1 MLELD
6 RISVFYGDVQVIFDL
21 TLAVGEGEIVTL
33 IGSNGAGKTTTVNT
47 VSGIVRPASGDIR
60 FEGASIVQT
69 PPYKLVEMGLVQV
82 PEGRLLFPT
91 LTVRENL
98 KLGAYSRVSRKAF
111 ESKLAWVFE
120 LFPRLQERSSQQA
133 RTMSGGEQ
141 QMLAIGRG
149 LMSSPRLLILDE
161 PSIGLAPLLVQEMFR
176 VISEISRNGVSI
188 LLIEQ
193 NAFQALRASHRGY
206 VLEHGHVT
214 HEGAAESLVEND
226 EIRAAYLGI

>member
-1 MLELD
+1 VLELD